1 MIRMSWWLR
10 QVMNKSLGILP
21 SHNIADNIRR
31 LGTALHHAVYY
42 VLIEAHARPMN
53 LGIVGYS

>member
-1 MIRMSWWLR
+1 
-10 QVMNKSLGILP
+10 MNEGLGLLP
-21 SHNIADNIRR
+21 SHNIADHIGR